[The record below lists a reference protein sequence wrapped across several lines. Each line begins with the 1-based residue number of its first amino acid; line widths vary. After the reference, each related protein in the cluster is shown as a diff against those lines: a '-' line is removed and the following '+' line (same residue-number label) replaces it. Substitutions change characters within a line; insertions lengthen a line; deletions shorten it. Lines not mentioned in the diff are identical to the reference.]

1 LNDRKVVVTGIGVVS
16 PIGNGLESF
25 RENLFSGKSG
35 IGYISNFDTS
45 DFQVK
50 IAGEVKD
57 FDPSQVLSKKEIGR
71 LDEYIIFAVA
81 ASDEAVKDAQ
91 LENGIDDM
99 DRVGVIVGS
108 GVGGLKTIEAQHER
122 LLNRGPHGV
131 SPFFIPMH
139 ISDMA
144 AGKISML
151 WGFKGPNY
159 CVVSACSTAAHAIGD
174 AMRLIQYGD
183 ADIIISGGA
192 EASIRPLSV
201 AGFSRMKA
209 LSTRNEEPE
218 KASRPFDKERDGFV
232 LGEGAAILVLEEA
245 KHAQKRGVKIYCEI
259 AGYGA
264 TADAYHLTAP
274 SPGGEGAIRAMNRAI
289 NDADLKPIDI
299 DYLNA
304 HGTSTL
310 FNDKTETQAIKGVFG
325 DYAYDLHI
333 SSTKSMMGH
342 LLGASGGVEAIAS
355 IIAINNNQIP
365 PTINYET
372 PDPECDLNY
381 TPNKAVSTE
390 VNVAISNSFG
400 FGGHNAVILMKQW
413 EN

>member
-1 LNDRKVVVTGIGVVS
+1 MNDRKVVVTGIGVVS
-16 PIGNGLESF
+16 PIGNGIESF

-35 IGYISNFDTS
+35 IGNISNFDTS

-57 FDPSQVLSKKEIGR
+57 FDPALVLSKKEIGR

-122 LLNRGPHGV
+122 LLTKGPHGV

-192 EASIRPLSV
+192 EASVRPLSV

-232 LGEGAAILVLEEA
+232 MGEGAAILVLEEA
-245 KHAQKRGVKIYCEI
+245 EHAKNRGVEIYCEI

-289 NDADLKPIDI
+289 NDANLKPTDI

-310 FNDKTETQAIKGVFG
+310 YNDKTETEAIKGVFG
-325 DYAYDLHI
+325 DHAYDLHI

-355 IIAINNNQIP
+355 ILAINNNQIP

-381 TPNKAVSTE
+381 TPNKAVSTD
-390 VNVAISNSFG
+390 VKAAISNSFG
-400 FGGHNAVILMKQW
+400 FGGHNAVILMKEW
-413 EN
+413 ES